1 MKGTRLVKEN
11 GIHMKKSC
19 ATLSGCATLG
29 ASVPTAVVHSRAE
42 AYPLQGWF
50 ERRQT
55 TTLQHPALKQG
66 AGSPRPPRC
75 AGGWVPRAT
84 AIGGS
89 GQGED

>member
-1 MKGTRLVKEN
+1 MDNQRYLEGYAV
-11 GIHMKKSC
+11 
-19 ATLSGCATLG
+19 
-29 ASVPTAVVHSRAE
+29 VVHSRAE

-55 TTLQHPALKQG
+55 TTLRHPTLKQG

-89 GQGED
+89 GRGEEVRGGAVACTCCILPVQSTVQG